1 VSRDVSFS
9 CVKLTDSAVLLET
22 VSPHRAMASVVDLL
36 VVSRGIS
43 RAVVDLASAV
53 VEDPA
58 VVCHTVAAVVVVD
71 MRTEIQKG
79 LDTSLLAVSKQPVNS
94 CRQHARPHWPA
105 LSLRL
110 ARSVGERKRAY
121 APACVSG
128 GRTGQVC
135 NEYNVNQVNR
145 SISASRF
152 LTKPNSPRRLVISEY
167 CKCAHAHSHT
177 GLITASCH
185 PCYTDW

>member
-1 VSRDVSFS
+1 M
-9 CVKLTDSAVLLET
+9 KLTDPAVLLET
-22 VSPHRAMASVVDLL
+22 VSLHKAMASVVDLL

-43 RAVVDLASAV
+43 RVVVDLASGV

-58 VVCHTVAAVVVVD
+58 EECHTVVVVVVD

-110 ARSVGERKRAY
+110 ARSVEERKRAY

-145 SISASRF
+145 SIPASRF

-167 CKCAHAHSHT
+167 CKCAHAHGHT
-177 GLITASCH
+177 GLTTAPCH
-185 PCYTDW
+185 PFPTDC

>member
-110 ARSVGERKRAY
+110 ARSVGERKRAD